1 MMPPNQGTPRSRTGK
16 TPKSRVRYDIDKE
29 ITSKDLNRVEFLK
42 YIFGD
47 FIKGM
52 YIIGCLLLDVL
63 IIAPSFMYFPGFGSF
78 SQNLALPFGGFNIFL
93 GYYLTLLVFMEFFIV
108 FLQIYFYVAK
118 IRVKLLV
125 ESFQKYKVR

>member
-16 TPKSRVRYDIDKE
+16 TQKSRVRYNIDKE

-52 YIIGCLLLDVL
+52 YIIGCLFLDVL
-63 IIAPSFMYFPGFGSF
+63 IIAPSFMYFPGFGSV
-78 SQNLALPFGGFNIFL
+78 SKSLAMPFGGFDIFL
-93 GYYLTLLVFMEFFIV
+93 GYYLTLLVLLEFFIV
-108 FLQIYFYVAK
+108 LLQIYFYVSK